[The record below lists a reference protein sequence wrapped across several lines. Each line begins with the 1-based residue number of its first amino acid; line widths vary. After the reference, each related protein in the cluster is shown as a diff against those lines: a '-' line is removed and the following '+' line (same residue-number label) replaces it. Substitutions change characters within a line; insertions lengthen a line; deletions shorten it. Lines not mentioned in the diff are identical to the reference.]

1 MKTLIAIVNEPGD
14 SKEFVQYV
22 LNLAVDLQ
30 TNVHFLHVQDPAH
43 YSFGTPGMTGDAS
56 VQVQVTRQ
64 NMADDARKI
73 LARYVEAYAPEDV
86 SVKISTE
93 MGILKLIIEKLLS
106 DNKIHMVILEGVESD
121 GFWTSN
127 STHMDIIRN
136 VKCPVWVIPKQS
148 TYRAPREILYATDY
162 KEEDLATLN
171 KLIALTKHFSPKI
184 TAIHIT
190 ENLDFEV
197 RIQKAGFQEML
208 QTKTSYDQVC
218 VKSLVE
224 ETGGEDIGQLVN
236 NYASL
241 IEANL
246 IVVLKENR
254 HFFDR
259 LFNSSATKKIVQQAK
274 IPVLV
279 YHA

>member
-1 MKTLIAIVNEPGD
+1 MKTLLAIVNEPGD

-22 LNLAVDLQ
+22 LNMAADLQ
-30 TNVHFLHVQDPAH
+30 TNVNLIHVQDPAN
-43 YSFGTPGMTGDAS
+43 YAFGTPGMTGDAS
-56 VQVQVTRQ
+56 LQIQVTRQ
-64 NMADDARKI
+64 NLAMNAMKI
-73 LARYVEAYAPEDV
+73 LDRYVKAFAPENV

-93 MGILKLIIEKLLS
+93 MGIAKLIIEKLLS
-106 DNKIHMVILEGVESD
+106 ENKINMVILEGGESD
-121 GFWTSN
+121 GFWTRN

-136 VKCPVWVIPKQS
+136 VKCPVWVVPKQS
-148 TYRAPREILYATDY
+148 AYRALREILYATDY
-162 KEEDLATLN
+162 REEDLATLK
-171 KLIALTKHFSPKI
+171 KLIALTHHFSPRI

-190 ENLDFEV
+190 ENLDFDV

-208 QTKTSYDQVC
+208 QTKTSYDQVS

-224 ETGGEDIGQLVN
+224 ETGVEDIGQLVN

-241 IEANL
+241 VEANL